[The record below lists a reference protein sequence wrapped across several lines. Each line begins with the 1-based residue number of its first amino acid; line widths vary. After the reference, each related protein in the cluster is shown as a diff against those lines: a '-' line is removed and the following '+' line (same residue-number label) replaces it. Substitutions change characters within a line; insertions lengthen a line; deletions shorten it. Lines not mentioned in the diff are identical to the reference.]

1 MFMSFGFQAFE
12 GMFFLIFGLV
22 ACTIIF
28 VIVRGI
34 MQWNRNNHQPI
45 LTVDAAVVAKRQE
58 VSSSM
63 HTTGTHHHSASTWY
77 YVTFQVDSGDRMEF
91 AVDGPEF
98 GMLAEGDYGRLT
110 FQGTRYLGFE
120 RD

>member
-1 MFMSFGFQAFE
+1 MAFGFMAFE
-12 GMFFLIFGLV
+12 GMFFVIFGLV
-22 ACTIIF
+22 SCIILF
-28 VIVRGI
+28 VIVRAI
-34 MQWNRNNHQPI
+34 MQWNHNNHQPI

-58 VSSSM
+58 VSSGM
-63 HTTGTHHHSASTWY
+63 HSTGHHHYSASTWY